1 MTLTYFVSSLLSY
14 SIIPAILT
22 SILCCI
28 SLYILHK
35 TIDMKK
41 WFLTSFLTG
50 LVLSTGSYAIIL
62 PILSVITI
70 AQLLHNDDE
79 NTIKSLIIIYIVY
92 LSNTVY
98 TFIYTFSGATLNNI
112 PLKNTL
118 IQFSIMLSITIIV
131 CLIIILINSKQRVHK
146 EISPSS
152 IRLRMILIISIPLS
166 LLISAIFKLMNINR
180 DKIDFI
186 LVNFVP
192 QALPLI
198 CILLIVMIV
207 YYYDKNVN
215 YEIKFKREA
224 EEKKEIEEYSH
235 IIEDM
240 YGETRKFKHDYMNML
255 TPLKEYIDSSN
266 ITELRS
272 FFYNNILDM
281 DKNIKWN
288 NTNIDKLKY
297 IKIPGLKGL
306 LSSKIIKAS
315 AMNMD
320 IKVEMV
326 EDIDEISM
334 NIMDL
339 CRIMGI
345 LMDNAIEAASACE
358 YPKVSICI
366 ISKNNYILIA
376 VRNNF
381 FGDKPLIHK
390 IYEKGFSTKGNGRGL
405 GLSTVKDMI
414 DTKYDNV
421 LLNTSIEGNMFIQEL
436 WIKSDPFS

>member
-1 MTLTYFVSSLLSY
+1 
-14 SIIPAILT
+14 
-22 SILCCI
+22 
-28 SLYILHK
+28 
-35 TIDMKK
+35 
-41 WFLTSFLTG
+41 
-50 LVLSTGSYAIIL
+50 
-62 PILSVITI
+62 
-70 AQLLHNDDE
+70 
-79 NTIKSLIIIYIVY
+79 
-92 LSNTVY
+92 
-98 TFIYTFSGATLNNI
+98 
-112 PLKNTL
+112 
-118 IQFSIMLSITIIV
+118 
-131 CLIIILINSKQRVHK
+131 
-146 EISPSS
+146 
-152 IRLRMILIISIPLS
+152 
-166 LLISAIFKLMNINR
+166 
-180 DKIDFI
+180 
-186 LVNFVP
+186 
-192 QALPLI
+192 
-198 CILLIVMIV
+198 
-207 YYYDKNVN
+207 
-215 YEIKFKREA
+215 
-224 EEKKEIEEYSH
+224 
-235 IIEDM
+235 
-240 YGETRKFKHDYMNML
+240 
-255 TPLKEYIDSSN
+255 
-266 ITELRS
+266 
-272 FFYNNILDM
+272 M

>member
-1 MTLTYFVSSLLSY
+1 
-14 SIIPAILT
+14 
-22 SILCCI
+22 
-28 SLYILHK
+28 
-35 TIDMKK
+35 MKK

-92 LSNTVY
+92 LSNAVY

-112 PLKNTL
+112 SLKSTL

-146 EISPSS
+146 EISPSG